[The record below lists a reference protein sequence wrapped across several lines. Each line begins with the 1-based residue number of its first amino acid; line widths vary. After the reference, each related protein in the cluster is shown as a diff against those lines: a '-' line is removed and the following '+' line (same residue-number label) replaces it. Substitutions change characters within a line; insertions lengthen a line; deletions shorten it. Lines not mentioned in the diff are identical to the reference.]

1 MVCSLS
7 ASAELSRFGGRLSS
21 QSRYSSCSR
30 SKVVVAA
37 ASVPAVEQDAGLVA
51 RVAQDVAGAAGR
63 GAGLAVRLSSSGQ
76 RRCGVWTCGTPIV
89 NPRVKPGDDSHVS
102 QDDPRGT
109 RQWTRN
115 IASTLLYS
123 GVWSRPD
130 HDAAMRID
138 VGLQPTGLTRGEVPG
153 RRAHSLRRR
162 GSHACLGSP
171 PPRIVINARRS

>member
-1 MVCSLS
+1 MACSLS

-21 QSRYSSCSR
+21 QSRYSSCRR
-30 SKVVVAA
+30 SKMAVAA
-37 ASVPAVEQDAGLVA
+37 AQRAGRGARRRLVA
-51 RVAQDVAGAAGR
+51 RVAQEVAGAAGR
-63 GAGLAVRLSSSGQ
+63 GAGLAVGLSSSGQ
-76 RRCGVWTCGTPIV
+76 RRGGVWTCGIPIV
-89 NPRVKPGDDSHVS
+89 NRDRHVS
-102 QDDPRGT
+102 QNDPRGT

-138 VGLQPTGLTRGEVPG
+138 GEVPG

-171 PPRIVINARRS
+171 PPRIVINAPPILTTGVGFLR